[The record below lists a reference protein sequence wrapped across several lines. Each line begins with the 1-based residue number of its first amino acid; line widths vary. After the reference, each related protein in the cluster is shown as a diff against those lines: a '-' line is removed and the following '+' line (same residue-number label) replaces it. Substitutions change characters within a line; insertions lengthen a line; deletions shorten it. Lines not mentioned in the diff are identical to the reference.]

1 MSEDGKVVYRVEA
14 DDSGL
19 DGQLNKSEKTIK
31 TKTSAWEK
39 LTTGALAKVGSA
51 AADMALKAGQAV
63 IQFGTE
69 FEQTLANASTLID
82 TNVTDMDAL
91 SESILELSDAS
102 GVAASELN
110 NALYSALSAG
120 IPATEDM
127 AEAMGFLD
135 DATKLAKAG
144 FSDVDTVVGATAK
157 VLNAYGMSVEQTD
170 QVHKVLMQTQNL
182 GITTVGEL
190 GSVLAQVT
198 PTAAA
203 MGVSFEQVGASLAT
217 MTAQGTPAAQATTQ
231 LNSLIAELGKD
242 GTVASDNLK
251 AAAEAAGMAGVSFD
265 DLMNLGWPLNEVLNL
280 MNGYAQQNGVSLL
293 DMFSSIEAGKA
304 ALSMAGENSQ
314 KFANNLAAMST
325 EVDVVGEAYDKV
337 TSTSGAK
344 FNEIMNRLKNTA
356 IKLFESLVPIIEAAL
371 PPFLDLL
378 DQLLPAV
385 EPVAKIIGSL
395 ANIFVSVLKPAI
407 ELVTPI
413 LKVLVDLLDAVS
425 GVVGFVADGISSFS
439 NSLFGGNKD
448 KQSTESETPARNQS
462 GEDFVMS
469 DWTPAFLDYGERV
482 LTRQENLAY
491 TAMGGVEGMAR
502 AAESAG
508 ATAQKTDVDVK
519 LGFTV
524 SPREMAHAITPYV
537 IDEMKRTKG

>member
-1 MSEDGKVVYRVEA
+1 MAEDGKVIYKIEA
-14 DDSGL
+14 DDSGISKQL
-19 DGQLNKSEKTIK
+19 DQSEKTIK

-39 LTTGALAKVGSA
+39 LTTGALNSVGNA
-51 AADMALKAGQAV
+51 AVDMALKAGQAV
-63 IQFGTE
+63 IQFGSD

-91 SESILELSDAS
+91 SEKILELSDNS

-120 IPATEDM
+120 VPATEDM
-127 AEAMGFLD
+127 AEAMGFLE

-198 PTAAA
+198 PTAAS

-242 GTVASDNLK
+242 GTMASEKLK
-251 AAAEAAGMAGVSFD
+251 AAAESAGYAGMSFND
-265 DLMNLGWPLNEVLNL
+265 MMEAGWPLNEVLNL
-280 MNGYAQQNGVSLL
+280 MDGYAQQNGVSLL

-314 KFANNLAAMST
+314 KFADNLAAMAT
-325 EVDVVGEAYDKV
+325 ETDVVGEAYDKV
-337 TSTSGAK
+337 TSTSGAS
-344 FNEIMNRLKNTA
+344 FNEILNRLKNTA
-356 IKLFESLVPIIEAAL
+356 IKLFESLVPIVEEAL
-371 PPFLDLL
+371 PPLLDLL
-378 DQLLPAV
+378 DEILPAV
-385 EPVAKIIGSL
+385 EPVAEIIGSL
-395 ANIFVSVLKPAI
+395 AKILMSILKPAI
-407 ELVTPI
+407 EAVTPI
-413 LKVLVDLLDAVS
+413 LKVLVQLLEGVS
-425 GVVGFVADGISSFS
+425 SVVGFVADGVSGLSE
-439 NSLFGGNKD
+439 SLFGGGSDN
-448 KQSTESETPARNQS
+448 STPSRHQS

-482 LTRQENLAY
+482 LTKEENAAY
-491 TAMGGVEGMAR
+491 TALGGVEGMAQ
-502 AAESAG
+502 AAEY
-508 ATAQKTDVDVK
+508 AQPQKSITDVNVGLK
-519 LGFTV
+519 V
-524 SPREMAHAITPYV
+524 EPREMAHAITPYV
-537 IDEMKRTKG
+537 VEELKRKGDW